1 MMEGQCM
8 TDQQARQGSAP
19 VMSHRTGPMAKPSVD
34 FRRQLSST
42 CGAYFAKVMPT
53 YNKIAVALLSE
64 YEWCWLFD
72 RIGHLWQN
80 APSLEGLGRQPHAS
94 SIACDLRPTFT

>member
-1 MMEGQCM
+1 MEDVGQC
-8 TDQQARQGSAP
+8 TTAQQGRQGSAP

-53 YNKIAVALLSE
+53 CNEIAISE

-72 RIGHLWQN
+72 RIDHLC
-80 APSLEGLGRQPHAS
+80 RM
-94 SIACDLRPTFT
+94 R